1 MLNMMIITLQI
12 TKTTIIIEVEEGAL
26 IEAEEEEIEAVE
38 TEAETTEDIKDI
50 IMMTMCKKD
59 IIIKTKRQT
68 KEAISK
74 TITKSEEENTEAEE
88 DTTSQEGRQLKA
100 L

>member
-1 MLNMMIITLQI
+1 M
-12 TKTTIIIEVEEGAL
+12 
-26 IEAEEEEIEAVE
+26 E

-88 DTTSQEGRQLKA
+88 DTTSQEGR
-100 L
+100 

>member
-1 MLNMMIITLQI
+1 
-12 TKTTIIIEVEEGAL
+12 
-26 IEAEEEEIEAVE
+26 VE

-88 DTTSQEGRQLKA
+88 DTTSQEGR
-100 L
+100 